1 LLVPDHEYMA
11 SKLGSLAQEFMD
23 SFCIGDDVVSG
34 KPKKTAGVKKRET
47 DSDSSKPKKVAK
59 IEDLGDMSDIA
70 RSGKVSYSTLS
81 FCSIYFIY

>member
-1 LLVPDHEYMA
+1 MA
-11 SKLGSLAQEFMD
+11 GKLGSLAQEFLD
-23 SFCIGDDVVSG
+23 SVGVGDNVVSG
-34 KPKKTAGVKKRET
+34 KPKSSGVKKRAV
-47 DSDSSKPKKVAK
+47 DKDSSKPKKVAK